1 MLLPSLFASSL
12 PLVPLRPSTR
22 TTRTFEAIYA
32 GCIPAFVVDRN
43 LFPFQDI
50 LDYSRFSITIP
61 ESEAHRAE
69 DILASYSAERLADL
83 QANLLRV
90 REAFLFKEGEEWE
103 RKGPVFFS
111 LVSMAMRLELEYPQ
125 VGSCVQ

>member
-1 MLLPSLFASSL
+1 MTFYSFN
-12 PLVPLRPSTR
+12 R

-61 ESEAHRAE
+61 EADAHRVE
-69 DILASYSAERLADL
+69 DILASYSEEQTIDL
-83 QANLLRV
+83 QANLLKV
-90 REAFLFKEGEEWE
+90 RDAFIFKEGEEWG
-103 RKGPVFFS
+103 RKGPLFYS
-111 LVSMAMRLELEYPQ
+111 LVSMAMRLDLEYPQ
-125 VGSCVQ
+125 EGSCIRT